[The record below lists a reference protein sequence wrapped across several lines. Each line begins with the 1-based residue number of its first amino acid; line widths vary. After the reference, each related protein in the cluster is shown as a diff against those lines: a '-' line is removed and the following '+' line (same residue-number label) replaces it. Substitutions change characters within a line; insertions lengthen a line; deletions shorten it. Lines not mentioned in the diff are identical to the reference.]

1 MTNTYR
7 KEFPDSAGGE
17 YAQSREYQ
25 FLDLLN
31 QLNASVP
38 EVHSNN
44 TKERYIKMAYAG
56 VNLSDWLKELPS
68 SAQGQLKAFDALQQ
82 SLKIVEDLA
91 KINVWHLDI
100 ALRNFVVRQA
110 LNSTHIEVCL
120 IDFSL
125 AVSKRFPLEKPLFM
139 LPDERQQHPILYES
153 IKQDWQ
159 QFFKRNELAE
169 PAKYD
174 FLMEIPM
181 GVYKA
186 DWSASLNVDQ
196 IEQPWC
202 VITHSLGKML
212 SQCAQ
217 MSCFEEN
224 SKYELAKLAQRMLS
238 HSIDAEAKV
247 HLEATSNWIE
257 SNCSEATPR
266 PIAKSTFVEAPI
278 IQNVNTQDLIPSA
291 QPSQPKNISDEIAI
305 KLLQPNNQR
314 SSLILKIS
322 LSIFTIAAS
331 FTLIDAFYVAYR
343 IKVTSYTFSIAMG
356 ALAFL
361 LGLICTLPFA
371 ASKFNVFRRIIQ
383 VQSLAIIG
391 FSLELWLN
399 FAPIQWPLLMSGI
412 AIALIRIN
420 KLKIVSNTLASRPK
434 VNGTI
439 NQ

>member
-44 TKERYIKMAYAG
+44 TKERYIEMAYAG
-56 VNLSDWLKELPS
+56 VNLRDWLKELTS
-68 SAQGQLKAFDALQQ
+68 SAQGQSQAFHALKQ
-82 SLKIVEDLA
+82 SLKIATDLA
-91 KINVWHLDI
+91 KLDVWHLDL
-100 ALRNFVVRQA
+100 ALRNFVVKQA
-110 LNSTHIEVCL
+110 FNSSHIEVCL

-139 LPDERQQHPILYES
+139 LPDERQQHPILYKA

-159 QFFKRNELAE
+159 QFFYRNELAV
-169 PAKYD
+169 PVKYD

-186 DWSASLNVDQ
+186 DWSASLNVDR
-196 IEQPWC
+196 ISQPWC
-202 VITHSLGKML
+202 VIAHSLGGML

-217 MSCFEEN
+217 MPCFQEN
-224 SKYELAKLAQRMLS
+224 SKYELVKLAQRMLS
-238 HSIDAEAKV
+238 HTIDDEAKIS
-247 HLEATSNWIE
+247 LKATSDWIE
-257 SNCSEATPR
+257 SNFSEATPR

-278 IQNVNTQDLIPSA
+278 IQNVVKQDLIPSA

-322 LSIFTIAAS
+322 LSILTIAAS

-343 IKVTSYTFSIAMG
+343 IKVTSYTLSLAMG

-371 ASKFNVFRRIIQ
+371 TSKFNIFRRLIQ
-383 VQSLAIIG
+383 VQGLAIIG

-399 FAPIQWPLLMSGI
+399 FVPMQWPLLMTAI
-412 AIALIRIN
+412 AIVLIRIS
-420 KLKIVSNTLASRPK
+420 KLKNT
-434 VNGTI
+434 
-439 NQ
+439 

>member
-44 TKERYIKMAYAG
+44 TKERYIEMAYAG
-56 VNLSDWLKELPS
+56 VNLRDWLKELTS
-68 SAQGQLKAFDALQQ
+68 SAQSQSQAFYTLQQ
-82 SLKIVEDLA
+82 SLKIAIDLA
-91 KINVWHLDI
+91 KLDVWHLDL
-100 ALRNFVVRQA
+100 ALRNFVVKQA
-110 LNSTHIEVCL
+110 INSSHIEVCL

-139 LPDERQQHPILYES
+139 LPDERQQHPILYEA

-159 QFFKRNELAE
+159 QFFHRNELAV
-169 PAKYD
+169 PVKYD

-186 DWSASLNVDQ
+186 DWIASLNVDR
-196 IEQPWC
+196 ISQPWC
-202 VITHSLGKML
+202 VIAHSLGNML

-217 MSCFEEN
+217 MSCFQEY
-224 SKYELAKLAQRMLS
+224 SKYELVKLAQRMLS
-238 HSIDAEAKV
+238 HTIDAEAKIS
-247 HLEATSNWIE
+247 LKATSDWIE

-278 IQNVNTQDLIPSA
+278 IQNVIKQDLTPSSP
-291 QPSQPKNISDEIAI
+291 PSQPKNISDAKAI
-305 KLLQPNNQR
+305 KLLQPNDPRN
-314 SSLILKIS
+314 SLILKIS

-343 IKVTSYTFSIAMG
+343 IKVTSYTLSIAMG

-383 VQSLAIIG
+383 FQGLAIIG

-399 FAPIQWPLLMSGI
+399 FVPIQWPLLMTAI
-412 AIALIRIN
+412 AIVLISIS
-420 KLKIVSNTLASRPK
+420 KLKNT
-434 VNGTI
+434 
-439 NQ
+439 

>member
-44 TKERYIKMAYAG
+44 TKERFIEMAYAG
-56 VNLSDWLKELPS
+56 VNLRDWLKELTS
-68 SAQGQLKAFDALQQ
+68 SAQGQSQAFHALKQ
-82 SLKIVEDLA
+82 SLKIATDLA
-91 KINVWHLDI
+91 KLDVWHLDL
-100 ALRNFVVRQA
+100 ALRNFVVKQA
-110 LNSTHIEVCL
+110 FNSSHIKVCL
-120 IDFSL
+120 IYFSL
-125 AVSKRFPLEKPLFM
+125 AVSKRFPLEKHLFM
-139 LPDERQQHPILYES
+139 LPDERQQHPILYEA

-159 QFFKRNELAE
+159 QFFHRNELAV
-169 PAKYD
+169 PVKYD

-186 DWSASLNVDQ
+186 DWSASLNVDR
-196 IEQPWC
+196 ISQPWC
-202 VITHSLGKML
+202 VITHSLGNML

-217 MSCFEEN
+217 MSCFQEN
-224 SKYELAKLAQRMLS
+224 SKYELIKLAQRMLS
-238 HSIDAEAKV
+238 QTIDAEAKIS
-247 HLEATSNWIE
+247 LKATSDWIE
-257 SNCSEATPR
+257 GNCSEATPR

-278 IQNVNTQDLIPSA
+278 IQNVIKQDLTPSSP
-291 QPSQPKNISDEIAI
+291 PSQPKNISDEKAI
-305 KLLQPNNQR
+305 KLLQPNDPR
-314 SSLILKIS
+314 SSFILKIS
-322 LSIFTIAAS
+322 LSILTIAAS

-343 IKVTSYTFSIAMG
+343 IKVTSYTLSIAMG
-356 ALAFL
+356 ALALL

-383 VQSLAIIG
+383 FQGLAIIG

-399 FAPIQWPLLMSGI
+399 FVPIQWPLLMTAI
-412 AIALIRIN
+412 AIVLISIS
-420 KLKIVSNTLASRPK
+420 KLKNT
-434 VNGTI
+434 
-439 NQ
+439 

>member
-25 FLDLLN
+25 FLDLLK

-44 TKERYIKMAYAG
+44 TKERFIEMAYAG
-56 VNLSDWLKELPS
+56 VNLRDWLKELTS
-68 SAQGQLKAFDALQQ
+68 SAQGQSQAFHALKQ
-82 SLKIVEDLA
+82 SLKIATDLA
-91 KINVWHLDI
+91 KLDVWHLDL
-100 ALRNFVVRQA
+100 ALRNFVVKQA
-110 LNSTHIEVCL
+110 INSSQIEVCL

-139 LPDERQQHPILYES
+139 LPDERQQHPILYEA

-159 QFFKRNELAE
+159 QFFHRNELAV
-169 PAKYD
+169 PVKYD

-186 DWSASLNVDQ
+186 DWSASLNVDR
-196 IEQPWC
+196 ISQPWC
-202 VITHSLGKML
+202 VIAHSLGNML

-217 MSCFEEN
+217 MSCFQEN
-224 SKYELAKLAQRMLS
+224 SKYELIKLVQRMLS
-238 HSIDAEAKV
+238 HTIDAEAKIS
-247 HLEATSNWIE
+247 LKATSDWIE
-257 SNCSEATPR
+257 GNCSEATPR

-278 IQNVNTQDLIPSA
+278 IQNVIKQDLTPSSP
-291 QPSQPKNISDEIAI
+291 PSQPKNISDEKAI
-305 KLLQPNNQR
+305 KLLQPNDPR
-314 SSLILKIS
+314 SSFILKIS
-322 LSIFTIAAS
+322 LSILTIAAS

-343 IKVTSYTFSIAMG
+343 IKVTSYTLSIAMG
-356 ALAFL
+356 ALALL

-383 VQSLAIIG
+383 FQGLAIIG

-399 FAPIQWPLLMSGI
+399 FVPIQWPLLMTAI
-412 AIALIRIN
+412 AIVLISIS
-420 KLKIVSNTLASRPK
+420 KLKNT
-434 VNGTI
+434 
-439 NQ
+439 

>member
-44 TKERYIKMAYAG
+44 TKERYIEMAYVG
-56 VNLSDWLKELPS
+56 VNLRDWLKELTS
-68 SAQGQLKAFDALQQ
+68 SAQSQSQAFYTLQQ
-82 SLKIVEDLA
+82 SLKIATDLA
-91 KINVWHLDI
+91 KLDVWHLDL
-100 ALRNFVVRQA
+100 ALRNFVVKQSI
-110 LNSTHIEVCL
+110 NSSHIEVFL

-139 LPDERQQHPILYES
+139 LPDERQQHPILYEA

-159 QFFKRNELAE
+159 QYFHRNELAV
-169 PAKYD
+169 PVKYD

-186 DWSASLNVDQ
+186 DWSASLNVDR
-196 IEQPWC
+196 ISQPWC
-202 VITHSLGKML
+202 VIAHSLGNML

-217 MSCFEEN
+217 MSCFQEN
-224 SKYELAKLAQRMLS
+224 SKYELVKLAQRMLS
-238 HSIDAEAKV
+238 HTIDAEAKIS
-247 HLEATSNWIE
+247 LKGTSDWIE

-278 IQNVNTQDLIPSA
+278 IQNVIKQDLTPSSP
-291 QPSQPKNISDEIAI
+291 PSQPKNISDAKAI
-305 KLLQPNNQR
+305 KLLQPNDPRN
-314 SSLILKIS
+314 SLILKIS

-343 IKVTSYTFSIAMG
+343 IKVTSYTLSIAMG

-383 VQSLAIIG
+383 VQGLAIIG

-399 FAPIQWPLLMSGI
+399 FVPMQWPLLMTLI
-412 AIALIRIN
+412 AIVLIRISE
-420 KLKIVSNTLASRPK
+420 LKNT
-434 VNGTI
+434 
-439 NQ
+439 

>member
-44 TKERYIKMAYAG
+44 TKERFIEMAYAG
-56 VNLSDWLKELPS
+56 VNLRDWLKELTS
-68 SAQGQLKAFDALQQ
+68 SAQSQSQAFYTLQQ
-82 SLKIVEDLA
+82 SLKIATDLA
-91 KINVWHLDI
+91 KLDVWHLDL
-100 ALRNFVVRQA
+100 ALRNFVVKQA
-110 LNSTHIEVCL
+110 INSSQIEVCL

-139 LPDERQQHPILYES
+139 LPDERQQHPILYEA

-159 QFFKRNELAE
+159 QFFHRNELAV
-169 PAKYD
+169 PVKYD

-186 DWSASLNVDQ
+186 DWSASLNVDR
-196 IEQPWC
+196 ISQPWC
-202 VITHSLGKML
+202 VIAHSLGNML

-217 MSCFEEN
+217 MSCFQEN
-224 SKYELAKLAQRMLS
+224 SNYELIKLAQRMLS
-238 HSIDAEAKV
+238 HTIDAEAKIS
-247 HLEATSNWIE
+247 LKATSDWIE
-257 SNCSEATPR
+257 DNCSEATPR

-278 IQNVNTQDLIPSA
+278 IQNVIKQDLTPSSP
-291 QPSQPKNISDEIAI
+291 PSQPKNISDEKAI
-305 KLLQPNNQR
+305 KLLQPNDPR
-314 SSLILKIS
+314 SSFILKIS
-322 LSIFTIAAS
+322 LSILTIASS

-343 IKVTSYTFSIAMG
+343 IKVTSYTLSIAMG
-356 ALAFL
+356 ALALL

-383 VQSLAIIG
+383 VQGLAIIG

-399 FAPIQWPLLMSGI
+399 FVPKQWPLLMTVI
-412 AIALIRIN
+412 AIVLIRIS
-420 KLKIVSNTLASRPK
+420 KLKNT
-434 VNGTI
+434 
-439 NQ
+439 

>member
-44 TKERYIKMAYAG
+44 TKERYIEMAYAG
-56 VNLSDWLKELPS
+56 VNLRDWLKELPS
-68 SAQGQLKAFDALQQ
+68 SAQSQSQAFYTLQQ
-82 SLKIVEDLA
+82 SLKIATNLA
-91 KINVWHLDI
+91 KLDVWHLDL
-100 ALRNFVVRQA
+100 ALRNFVVKQA
-110 LNSTHIEVCL
+110 INSSQIEVCL

-139 LPDERQQHPILYES
+139 LPDERQQHPILYEA

-159 QFFKRNELAE
+159 QFFHRNELAV
-169 PAKYD
+169 PVKYD

-186 DWSASLNVDQ
+186 DWSASLNVDR
-196 IEQPWC
+196 ISQPWC
-202 VITHSLGKML
+202 VIAHSLGNML

-217 MSCFEEN
+217 MSCFQEN
-224 SKYELAKLAQRMLS
+224 SKYELIKLVQRMLS
-238 HSIDAEAKV
+238 HTIDAEAKIS
-247 HLEATSNWIE
+247 LKATSDWIE
-257 SNCSEATPR
+257 GNCSEATPR

-278 IQNVNTQDLIPSA
+278 IQNVIKQDLTPSS
-291 QPSQPKNISDEIAI
+291 PPPQPKNISDEKAI
-305 KLLQPNNQR
+305 KLLQPNDPR
-314 SSLILKIS
+314 SSFILKIS
-322 LSIFTIAAS
+322 LSILTIAAS

-343 IKVTSYTFSIAMG
+343 IKVTSYTLSIAMG
-356 ALAFL
+356 ALALL

-383 VQSLAIIG
+383 FQGLAIIG

-399 FAPIQWPLLMSGI
+399 FVPIQWPLLMTAI
-412 AIALIRIN
+412 AIVLISIS
-420 KLKIVSNTLASRPK
+420 KLKNT
-434 VNGTI
+434 
-439 NQ
+439 

>member
-44 TKERYIKMAYAG
+44 TKERYIEMAYAG
-56 VNLSDWLKELPS
+56 VNLRDWLKELPS
-68 SAQGQLKAFDALQQ
+68 SAQSQSQAFYTLQQ
-82 SLKIVEDLA
+82 SLKIATNLA
-91 KINVWHLDI
+91 KLDVWHLDL
-100 ALRNFVVRQA
+100 ALRNFVVKQA
-110 LNSTHIEVCL
+110 INSSQIEVCL

-139 LPDERQQHPILYES
+139 LPDERQQHPILYEA

-159 QFFKRNELAE
+159 QFFHRNELAV
-169 PAKYD
+169 PVKYD

-186 DWSASLNVDQ
+186 DWSASLNVDR
-196 IEQPWC
+196 ISQPWC
-202 VITHSLGKML
+202 VIAHSLGNML

-217 MSCFEEN
+217 MSCFQEN
-224 SKYELAKLAQRMLS
+224 SKYELIKLVQRMLS
-238 HSIDAEAKV
+238 HTIDAEAKIS
-247 HLEATSNWIE
+247 LKATSDWIE
-257 SNCSEATPR
+257 GNCSEATPR
-266 PIAKSTFVEAPI
+266 PIAKSKFVEAPI
-278 IQNVNTQDLIPSA
+278 IQNVIKQDLTPSSP
-291 QPSQPKNISDEIAI
+291 PSQPKNISDEKEI
-305 KLLQPNNQR
+305 KLLQPNDPRN
-314 SSLILKIS
+314 SLILKIS
-322 LSIFTIAAS
+322 LSILTIAAS

-343 IKVTSYTFSIAMG
+343 IKVTSYTLSIAMG
-356 ALAFL
+356 ALALL

-383 VQSLAIIG
+383 FQGLAIIG

-399 FAPIQWPLLMSGI
+399 FVPIQWPLLMTAI
-412 AIALIRIN
+412 AIVLISIS
-420 KLKIVSNTLASRPK
+420 KLKNT
-434 VNGTI
+434 
-439 NQ
+439 

>member
-1 MTNTYR
+1 LTNTYR

-44 TKERYIKMAYAG
+44 TKERYIEMAYVG
-56 VNLSDWLKELPS
+56 VNLRDWLKELTS
-68 SAQGQLKAFDALQQ
+68 SAQSQSQAFYTLQQ
-82 SLKIVEDLA
+82 SLKIATDLA
-91 KINVWHLDI
+91 KLDVWHLDL
-100 ALRNFVVRQA
+100 ALRNFVVKQSI
-110 LNSTHIEVCL
+110 NSSHIEVFL

-139 LPDERQQHPILYES
+139 LPDERQQHPILYEA

-159 QFFKRNELAE
+159 QYFHRNELAV
-169 PAKYD
+169 PVKYD

-186 DWSASLNVDQ
+186 DWSASLNVDR
-196 IEQPWC
+196 ISQPWC
-202 VITHSLGKML
+202 VIAHSLGNML

-217 MSCFEEN
+217 MSCFQEN
-224 SKYELAKLAQRMLS
+224 SKYELVKLAQRMLS
-238 HSIDAEAKV
+238 HTIDAEAKIS
-247 HLEATSNWIE
+247 LKGTSDWIE

-278 IQNVNTQDLIPSA
+278 IQNVIKQDLTPSSP
-291 QPSQPKNISDEIAI
+291 PSQPKNISDAKAI
-305 KLLQPNNQR
+305 KLLQPNDPRN
-314 SSLILKIS
+314 SLILKIS

-343 IKVTSYTFSIAMG
+343 IKVTSYTLSIAMG

-383 VQSLAIIG
+383 VQGLAIIG

-399 FAPIQWPLLMSGI
+399 FVPMQWPLLMTLI
-412 AIALIRIN
+412 AIVLIRISE
-420 KLKIVSNTLASRPK
+420 LKNT
-434 VNGTI
+434 
-439 NQ
+439 

>member
-38 EVHSNN
+38 AVHANN
-44 TKERYIKMAYAG
+44 TKERFIEMAYAG
-56 VNLSDWLKELPS
+56 VNLRDWMKELTT
-68 SAQGQLKAFDALQQ
+68 SAQSQSQAFYTLQQ
-82 SLKIVEDLA
+82 SLKIATDLA
-91 KINVWHLDI
+91 KLDVWHLDL
-100 ALRNFVVRQA
+100 ALRNFVVKQA
-110 LNSTHIEVCL
+110 INSSHIGVCL

-139 LPDERQQHPILYES
+139 LPDERQQHPILYEA

-159 QFFKRNELAE
+159 QFFHRNELAV
-169 PAKYD
+169 PVKYD

-186 DWSASLNVDQ
+186 DWSASLNVDR
-196 IEQPWC
+196 ISQPWC
-202 VITHSLGKML
+202 VIAHSLGGML

-217 MSCFEEN
+217 MPCFQEN
-224 SKYELAKLAQRMLS
+224 SKYELVKLAQRMLS
-238 HSIDAEAKV
+238 HTIDAEAKIS
-247 HLEATSNWIE
+247 LKGTSDWIE

-266 PIAKSTFVEAPI
+266 PIAKSTFIEAPI
-278 IQNVNTQDLIPSA
+278 IQNVIKQDLTPSSP
-291 QPSQPKNISDEIAI
+291 PSQPKNISDAKAI
-305 KLLQPNNQR
+305 KLLQPNDPRN
-314 SSLILKIS
+314 SLIFKIC
-322 LSIFTIAAS
+322 LSILTIAAS

-343 IKVTSYTFSIAMG
+343 IKVTSYTLSLAMG

-371 ASKFNVFRRIIQ
+371 TSKFNVFRRIIQ
-383 VQSLAIIG
+383 VQGLAIIG

-399 FAPIQWPLLMSGI
+399 FVPMQWPLLMTAI
-412 AIALIRIN
+412 AIVLIRIS
-420 KLKIVSNTLASRPK
+420 KLKNT
-434 VNGTI
+434 
-439 NQ
+439 

>member
-44 TKERYIKMAYAG
+44 TKERYIEMAYAG
-56 VNLSDWLKELPS
+56 VNLSDWLKELTS
-68 SAQGQLKAFDALQQ
+68 SAQSQSQAFYTLQQ
-82 SLKIVEDLA
+82 SLKIATDLA
-91 KINVWHLDI
+91 KLDVWHLDL
-100 ALRNFVVRQA
+100 ALRNFVVNQA
-110 LNSTHIEVCL
+110 INSSHIEVCL

-139 LPDERQQHPILYES
+139 LPDERQQHPILYEA

-159 QFFKRNELAE
+159 QFFHRNELAI
-169 PAKYD
+169 PVKYD

-186 DWSASLNVDQ
+186 DWSASLNVDR
-196 IEQPWC
+196 ISQPWC
-202 VITHSLGKML
+202 VIAHSLGSMFC
-212 SQCAQ
+212 QCAQ
-217 MSCFEEN
+217 MPCFQEN
-224 SKYELAKLAQRMLS
+224 SKYELVKLAQRMLS
-238 HSIDAEAKV
+238 HTIDAEAKIS
-247 HLEATSNWIE
+247 LKATSDWIE

-278 IQNVNTQDLIPSA
+278 IQNVIKQDLIPSA
-291 QPSQPKNISDEIAI
+291 QTSQPKNISDAKAI
-305 KLLQPNNQR
+305 KLLQPNDPRN
-314 SSLILKIS
+314 SLILKIS
-322 LSIFTIAAS
+322 LSIFTIVAS
-331 FTLIDAFYVAYR
+331 FTLIDALYVAYR
-343 IKVTSYTFSIAMG
+343 IKVTSYTLSIAMG

-383 VQSLAIIG
+383 VQGLTIIG

-399 FAPIQWPLLMSGI
+399 FVPKQWPLLMTVI
-412 AIALIRIN
+412 AIVLIRIS
-420 KLKIVSNTLASRPK
+420 KLKNT
-434 VNGTI
+434 
-439 NQ
+439 

>member
-44 TKERYIKMAYAG
+44 TKERYIEMAYVG
-56 VNLSDWLKELPS
+56 VNLRDWLKELTS
-68 SAQGQLKAFDALQQ
+68 SAQSQSQAFYTLQQ
-82 SLKIVEDLA
+82 SLKIATDLA
-91 KINVWHLDI
+91 KLDVWHLDL
-100 ALRNFVVRQA
+100 ALRNFVVKQSI
-110 LNSTHIEVCL
+110 NSSHIEVFL

-139 LPDERQQHPILYES
+139 LPDERQQHPILYEA

-159 QFFKRNELAE
+159 QYFHRNELAV
-169 PAKYD
+169 PVKYD

-186 DWSASLNVDQ
+186 DWSASLNVDR
-196 IEQPWC
+196 ISQPWC
-202 VITHSLGKML
+202 VIAHSLGNML

-217 MSCFEEN
+217 MSCFQEN
-224 SKYELAKLAQRMLS
+224 SKYELVKLAQRMLS
-238 HSIDAEAKV
+238 HTIDAEAKIS
-247 HLEATSNWIE
+247 LKGTSDWIE

-278 IQNVNTQDLIPSA
+278 IQNVIKQDLTPSSP
-291 QPSQPKNISDEIAI
+291 PSQPKNISDAKAI
-305 KLLQPNNQR
+305 KLLQPNDPRN
-314 SSLILKIS
+314 SLILKIS

-343 IKVTSYTFSIAMG
+343 IKVTSYTLSIAMG

-383 VQSLAIIG
+383 VQGLAIIG

-399 FAPIQWPLLMSGI
+399 FVPMQWPLLMTLI
-412 AIALIRIN
+412 AIVLIRIS
-420 KLKIVSNTLASRPK
+420 KLKNT
-434 VNGTI
+434 
-439 NQ
+439 

>member
-1 MTNTYR
+1 LTNTYR

-44 TKERYIKMAYAG
+44 TKERYIEMAYVG
-56 VNLSDWLKELPS
+56 VNLRDWLKELTS
-68 SAQGQLKAFDALQQ
+68 SAQSQSQAFYTLQQ
-82 SLKIVEDLA
+82 SLKIATDLA
-91 KINVWHLDI
+91 KLDVWHLDL
-100 ALRNFVVRQA
+100 ALRNFVVKQSI
-110 LNSTHIEVCL
+110 NSSHIEVFL

-139 LPDERQQHPILYES
+139 LPDERQQHPILYEA

-159 QFFKRNELAE
+159 QYFHRNELAV
-169 PAKYD
+169 PVKYD

-186 DWSASLNVDQ
+186 DWSASLNVDR
-196 IEQPWC
+196 ISQPWC
-202 VITHSLGKML
+202 VIAHSLGNML

-217 MSCFEEN
+217 MSCFQEN
-224 SKYELAKLAQRMLS
+224 SKYELVKLAQRMLS
-238 HSIDAEAKV
+238 HTIDAEAKIS
-247 HLEATSNWIE
+247 LKGTSDWIE

-278 IQNVNTQDLIPSA
+278 IQNVIKQDLTPSSP
-291 QPSQPKNISDEIAI
+291 PSQPKNISDAKAI
-305 KLLQPNNQR
+305 KLLQPNDPRN
-314 SSLILKIS
+314 SLILKIS

-343 IKVTSYTFSIAMG
+343 IKVTSYTLSIAMG

-383 VQSLAIIG
+383 VQGLAIIG

-399 FAPIQWPLLMSGI
+399 FVPMQWPLLMTLI
-412 AIALIRIN
+412 AIVLIRIS
-420 KLKIVSNTLASRPK
+420 KLKNT
-434 VNGTI
+434 
-439 NQ
+439 

>member
-1 MTNTYR
+1 LTNTYR

-44 TKERYIKMAYAG
+44 TKERYIEMAYAG
-56 VNLSDWLKELPS
+56 VNLSDWLKELTS
-68 SAQGQLKAFDALQQ
+68 SAQSQSQAFYTLQQ
-82 SLKIVEDLA
+82 SLKIATDLA
-91 KINVWHLDI
+91 KLDVWHLDL
-100 ALRNFVVRQA
+100 ALRNFVVKQA
-110 LNSTHIEVCL
+110 INSSQIEICL

-139 LPDERQQHPILYES
+139 LPDERQQHPILYEA

-159 QFFKRNELAE
+159 QFFHRNELAV
-169 PAKYD
+169 PVKYD
-174 FLMEIPM
+174 FLLEIPM

-186 DWSASLNVDQ
+186 DWSASLNVDR
-196 IEQPWC
+196 ISQPWC
-202 VITHSLGKML
+202 VIAHSLGNML

-217 MSCFEEN
+217 MSCFQEN
-224 SKYELAKLAQRMLS
+224 NKYELIKLAQRMLS
-238 HSIDAEAKV
+238 HTIDAEAKIS
-247 HLEATSNWIE
+247 LKATSDWIE
-257 SNCSEATPR
+257 GNCSEATPR

-278 IQNVNTQDLIPSA
+278 IQNVIKQDLTPSSP
-291 QPSQPKNISDEIAI
+291 PSQPKNILDEKAI
-305 KLLQPNNQR
+305 KLLQPNDPR

-322 LSIFTIAAS
+322 LSILTIAAS
-331 FTLIDAFYVAYR
+331 FTLIDAFYVAYG
-343 IKVTSYTFSIAMG
+343 IKVTSYTLSIAMG
-356 ALAFL
+356 ALALL

-383 VQSLAIIG
+383 VQGLAIIG

-399 FAPIQWPLLMSGI
+399 FVPMQWPLLMTAI
-412 AIALIRIN
+412 AIALISIS
-420 KLKIVSNTLASRPK
+420 KLKNT
-434 VNGTI
+434 
-439 NQ
+439 

>member
-1 MTNTYR
+1 MTNSYR

-44 TKERYIKMAYAG
+44 TKERYIEMAYAG
-56 VNLSDWLKELPS
+56 VNLRDWLKELTS
-68 SAQGQLKAFDALQQ
+68 SAQSQSQAFYTLQQ
-82 SLKIVEDLA
+82 SLKIATDLA
-91 KINVWHLDI
+91 KLDVWHLDL
-100 ALRNFVVRQA
+100 ALRNFVVKQA
-110 LNSTHIEVCL
+110 INSSHIEVCL

-125 AVSKRFPLEKPLFM
+125 AVSKRFPLEKALFM
-139 LPDERQQHPILYES
+139 LPDERQQHPILYEA

-159 QFFKRNELAE
+159 QYFHRNELAV
-169 PAKYD
+169 PVKYD

-186 DWSASLNVDQ
+186 DWSASLNVDR
-196 IEQPWC
+196 ISQPWC
-202 VITHSLGKML
+202 VIAHSLGNML

-217 MSCFEEN
+217 MPCFQEN
-224 SKYELAKLAQRMLS
+224 SKYELVKLAQRMLS
-238 HSIDAEAKV
+238 HTIDAEAKIS
-247 HLEATSNWIE
+247 LKGTSDWIE

-278 IQNVNTQDLIPSA
+278 IQNVIKQDLTPSSP
-291 QPSQPKNISDEIAI
+291 PSQPKNISDVKAI
-305 KLLQPNNQR
+305 KLLQPNDPRN
-314 SSLILKIS
+314 SLILKIS

-343 IKVTSYTFSIAMG
+343 IKVTSYTLSIAMG

-383 VQSLAIIG
+383 VQGLAIIG

-399 FAPIQWPLLMSGI
+399 FVPMQWPLLMTVI
-412 AIALIRIN
+412 AIVLIRIS
-420 KLKIVSNTLASRPK
+420 KLKNT
-434 VNGTI
+434 
-439 NQ
+439 

>member
-56 VNLSDWLKELPS
+56 VNLSDWLKELTS
-68 SAQGQLKAFDALQQ
+68 SAQSQSQAFYTLQQ
-82 SLKIVEDLA
+82 SLKIATDLA
-91 KINVWHLDI
+91 KLDVWHLDL
-100 ALRNFVVRQA
+100 ALRNFVVKQA
-110 LNSTHIEVCL
+110 NNSSQIEVCL

-139 LPDERQQHPILYES
+139 LPDERQQHPILYEA

-159 QFFKRNELAE
+159 QFFHRNELAV
-169 PAKYD
+169 PVKYD

-186 DWSASLNVDQ
+186 DWSASLNVDR
-196 IEQPWC
+196 ISQPWC
-202 VITHSLGKML
+202 VIAHSLGNML

-217 MSCFEEN
+217 MSCFQEN
-224 SKYELAKLAQRMLS
+224 SKYELIKLAQRMLS
-238 HSIDAEAKV
+238 HTIDAEAKIS
-247 HLEATSNWIE
+247 LKATSDWIE
-257 SNCSEATPR
+257 GNCSEATPR

-278 IQNVNTQDLIPSA
+278 IQNVIKQDLTPSSP
-291 QPSQPKNISDEIAI
+291 PSQPKNISDEKAI
-305 KLLQPNNQR
+305 KLLQPNDPR
-314 SSLILKIS
+314 SSFILKIS
-322 LSIFTIAAS
+322 LSILTIAAS

-343 IKVTSYTFSIAMG
+343 IKVTSYTLSIAMG
-356 ALAFL
+356 ALALL

-383 VQSLAIIG
+383 FQGLAIIG

-399 FAPIQWPLLMSGI
+399 FVPIQWPLLMTAI
-412 AIALIRIN
+412 AIVLISIS
-420 KLKIVSNTLASRPK
+420 KLKNT
-434 VNGTI
+434 
-439 NQ
+439 

>member
-44 TKERYIKMAYAG
+44 TKERFIEMAYAG
-56 VNLSDWLKELPS
+56 VNLRDWLKELTS
-68 SAQGQLKAFDALQQ
+68 SAQGQSQAFHALKQ
-82 SLKIVEDLA
+82 SLKIATDLA
-91 KINVWHLDI
+91 KLDVWHLDL
-100 ALRNFVVRQA
+100 ALRNFVVKQA
-110 LNSTHIEVCL
+110 NNSSQIEVCL

-139 LPDERQQHPILYES
+139 LPDERQQHPILYEA

-159 QFFKRNELAE
+159 QFFHRNELAV
-169 PAKYD
+169 PVKYD

-186 DWSASLNVDQ
+186 DWSASLNVDR
-196 IEQPWC
+196 ISQPWC
-202 VITHSLGKML
+202 VITHSLGNML

-217 MSCFEEN
+217 MSCFQEN
-224 SKYELAKLAQRMLS
+224 SKYELVKLAQRMLS
-238 HSIDAEAKV
+238 HTIDDEAKIS
-247 HLEATSNWIE
+247 LNATSDWIE

-278 IQNVNTQDLIPSA
+278 IQNVIKQDLTPSSP
-291 QPSQPKNISDEIAI
+291 PSQPKNISDAKAI
-305 KLLQPNNQR
+305 KLLQPNDPR
-314 SSLILKIS
+314 SSFILKIS
-322 LSIFTIAAS
+322 LSILTIAAS

-343 IKVTSYTFSIAMG
+343 IKLTSYTLSIAMG
-356 ALAFL
+356 ALALL

-383 VQSLAIIG
+383 FQGLAIIG

-399 FAPIQWPLLMSGI
+399 FVPIQWPLLMTAI
-412 AIALIRIN
+412 AIVLISIS
-420 KLKIVSNTLASRPK
+420 KLKNT
-434 VNGTI
+434 
-439 NQ
+439 

>member
-44 TKERYIKMAYAG
+44 TKERFIEMAYAG
-56 VNLSDWLKELPS
+56 VNLRDWLKELTS
-68 SAQGQLKAFDALQQ
+68 SAQGQSQAFHALKQ
-82 SLKIVEDLA
+82 SLKIATDLA
-91 KINVWHLDI
+91 KLDVWHLDL
-100 ALRNFVVRQA
+100 ALRNFVVKQA
-110 LNSTHIEVCL
+110 FNSSHIEVCL

-139 LPDERQQHPILYES
+139 LPEQRQQHPILYEA

-159 QFFKRNELAE
+159 QFFHRNELAV
-169 PAKYD
+169 PVKYD

-186 DWSASLNVDQ
+186 DWSASLNVDR
-196 IEQPWC
+196 ISQPWC
-202 VITHSLGKML
+202 VIAHSLGSMF

-217 MSCFEEN
+217 MPCFQEN
-224 SKYELAKLAQRMLS
+224 SKYELVKLAQRMLS
-238 HSIDAEAKV
+238 HTIDDEAKIS
-247 HLEATSNWIE
+247 LNATSDWIE

-278 IQNVNTQDLIPSA
+278 IQNVIKQDLTPSSP
-291 QPSQPKNISDEIAI
+291 PSQPKNISDAKAI
-305 KLLQPNNQR
+305 KLLQPNDPR
-314 SSLILKIS
+314 SSFILKIS
-322 LSIFTIAAS
+322 LSILTIAAS

-343 IKVTSYTFSIAMG
+343 IKLTSYTLSIAMG
-356 ALAFL
+356 ALALL

-383 VQSLAIIG
+383 FQGLAIIG

-399 FAPIQWPLLMSGI
+399 FVPIQWPLLMTAI
-412 AIALIRIN
+412 AIVLISIS
-420 KLKIVSNTLASRPK
+420 KLKNT
-434 VNGTI
+434 
-439 NQ
+439 

>member
-1 MTNTYR
+1 LTNTYR

-56 VNLSDWLKELPS
+56 VNLSDWLKELTS
-68 SAQGQLKAFDALQQ
+68 SAQSQSQAFYTLQQ
-82 SLKIVEDLA
+82 SLKIATDLA
-91 KINVWHLDI
+91 KLDVWHLDL
-100 ALRNFVVRQA
+100 ALRNFVVKQA
-110 LNSTHIEVCL
+110 NNSSQIEVCL

-139 LPDERQQHPILYES
+139 LPDERQQHPILYEA

-159 QFFKRNELAE
+159 QFFHRNELAV
-169 PAKYD
+169 PVKYD

-186 DWSASLNVDQ
+186 DWSASLNVDR
-196 IEQPWC
+196 ISQPWC
-202 VITHSLGKML
+202 VIAHSLGNML

-217 MSCFEEN
+217 MSCFQEN
-224 SKYELAKLAQRMLS
+224 SKYELIKLAQRMLS
-238 HSIDAEAKV
+238 HTIDAEAKIS
-247 HLEATSNWIE
+247 LKATSDWIE
-257 SNCSEATPR
+257 GNCSEATPR

-278 IQNVNTQDLIPSA
+278 IQNVIKQDLTPSSPPP
-291 QPSQPKNISDEIAI
+291 QPTNISDEKAI
-305 KLLQPNNQR
+305 KLLQPNDPR
-314 SSLILKIS
+314 SSFILKIS
-322 LSIFTIAAS
+322 LSILTIAAS

-343 IKVTSYTFSIAMG
+343 IKVTSYTLSIAMG
-356 ALAFL
+356 ALALL

-383 VQSLAIIG
+383 FQGLAIIG

-399 FAPIQWPLLMSGI
+399 FVPIQWPLLMTAI
-412 AIALIRIN
+412 AIVLISIS
-420 KLKIVSNTLASRPK
+420 KLKNT
-434 VNGTI
+434 
-439 NQ
+439 

>member
-44 TKERYIKMAYAG
+44 TKERYIEMAYAG
-56 VNLSDWLKELPS
+56 VNLRDWLKELFS
-68 SAQGQLKAFDALQQ
+68 SAQSQSQAFYTLQQ
-82 SLKIVEDLA
+82 SLKIATDLA
-91 KINVWHLDI
+91 KLDVWHLDL
-100 ALRNFVVRQA
+100 ALRNFVVKQA
-110 LNSTHIEVCL
+110 INSSQIEVCL

-139 LPDERQQHPILYES
+139 LPDERQQHPILYEA

-159 QFFKRNELAE
+159 QFFHRNELAV
-169 PAKYD
+169 PVKYD

-186 DWSASLNVDQ
+186 DWSASLNVDR
-196 IEQPWC
+196 ISQPWC
-202 VITHSLGKML
+202 VIAHSLGNML

-217 MSCFEEN
+217 MSCFQEN
-224 SKYELAKLAQRMLS
+224 SKYELIKLAQRMLS
-238 HSIDAEAKV
+238 QTIDAEAKIS
-247 HLEATSNWIE
+247 LKATSDWIE
-257 SNCSEATPR
+257 GNCSEATPR
-266 PIAKSTFVEAPI
+266 PIAKSKFVEAPI
-278 IQNVNTQDLIPSA
+278 IQNVIKQDLTPSSP
-291 QPSQPKNISDEIAI
+291 PSQPKNISDEKEI
-305 KLLQPNNQR
+305 KLLQPNDPRN
-314 SSLILKIS
+314 SLILKIS
-322 LSIFTIAAS
+322 LSILTIAAS

-343 IKVTSYTFSIAMG
+343 IKVTSYTLSIAMG
-356 ALAFL
+356 ALALL

-383 VQSLAIIG
+383 FQGLAIIG

-399 FAPIQWPLLMSGI
+399 FVPIQWPLLMTAI
-412 AIALIRIN
+412 AIVLISIS
-420 KLKIVSNTLASRPK
+420 KLKNT
-434 VNGTI
+434 
-439 NQ
+439 

>member
-44 TKERYIKMAYAG
+44 TKERYIEMAYAG
-56 VNLSDWLKELPS
+56 VNLSDWLKELTS
-68 SAQGQLKAFDALQQ
+68 SAQSQSQAFYTLQQ
-82 SLKIVEDLA
+82 SLKIATDLA
-91 KINVWHLDI
+91 KLDVWHLDL
-100 ALRNFVVRQA
+100 ALRNFVVNQA
-110 LNSTHIEVCL
+110 INSSHIEVCL

-139 LPDERQQHPILYES
+139 LPDERQQHPILYEA

-159 QFFKRNELAE
+159 QFFHRNELAI
-169 PAKYD
+169 PVKYD

-186 DWSASLNVDQ
+186 DWSASLNVDR
-196 IEQPWC
+196 ISQPWC
-202 VITHSLGKML
+202 VIAHSLGSMFC
-212 SQCAQ
+212 QCAQ
-217 MSCFEEN
+217 MPCFQEN
-224 SKYELAKLAQRMLS
+224 SKYELVKLAQRMLS
-238 HSIDAEAKV
+238 HTIDAEAKIS
-247 HLEATSNWIE
+247 LKATSDWIE

-278 IQNVNTQDLIPSA
+278 IQNVIKQDLIPSA
-291 QPSQPKNISDEIAI
+291 QTSQPKNISDAKAI
-305 KLLQPNNQR
+305 KLLQPNDPRN
-314 SSLILKIS
+314 SLILKIS

-331 FTLIDAFYVAYR
+331 FTLIDALYVAYR
-343 IKVTSYTFSIAMG
+343 IKVTSYTLSIAMG

-383 VQSLAIIG
+383 VQGLTIIG

-399 FAPIQWPLLMSGI
+399 FVPKQWPLLMTVI
-412 AIALIRIN
+412 AIVLIRIS
-420 KLKIVSNTLASRPK
+420 KLKNT
-434 VNGTI
+434 
-439 NQ
+439 